1 LPLEDNFDALVWLGL
16 LLAGFVAYVQSTR
29 PIRRLEWFVLPIV
42 VLTLVAAAVFGRTRA
57 TEYNVHSAWHWVHRV
72 TSYGGAVA
80 FAMAAAV
87 GVMYLVVH
95 HNLRKKTSLISASNM
110 GSLERL
116 EHATLYAVTFG
127 FALLT
132 IGIITGVAR
141 LAENGP
147 HTQLGASP
155 FSSPKVVLGFA
166 VWVVYALVLH
176 SPINPS
182 FRGRK
187 AAVLSV
193 VGFVLMVGS
202 IVATQYV

>member
-1 LPLEDNFDALVWLGL
+1 MVL
-16 LLAGFVAYVQSTR
+16 
-29 PIRRLEWFVLPIV
+29 LPIV
-42 VLTLVAAAVFGRTRA
+42 TLTLVAAAVFGRTRA
-57 TEYNVHSAWHWVHRV
+57 TEYNVHSTWHWVHRV

-95 HNLRKKTSLISASNM
+95 HNLRRKTSLISASNM

-132 IGIITGVAR
+132 IGIITASRGWPRTAR
-141 LAENGP
+141 TRSWVPTRSRAEGDPRICRLGRLRARAALADQPE
-147 HTQLGASP
+147 
-155 FSSPKVVLGFA
+155 FSRA
-166 VWVVYALVLH
+166 
-176 SPINPS
+176 
-182 FRGRK
+182 K

-202 IVATQYV
+202 IIATQYV